1 MFDFLKKH
9 KKEEQTTMA
18 TVDEKEIAQAKR
30 DIAEKGADSQ
40 TEKDRIDE
48 SVGEQERRSGNEN
61 SQDAKDR
68 VDESEGAKKADEE
81 REEKRERDHREEH
94 AERMARIE
102 EKLDALTA
110 ALNKLTSAEKAETK
124 VEEAAKE
131 VYGLGN
137 GVFADADGD
146 KRTKQMSKDEIR
158 AVVNKLM

>member
-9 KKEEQTTMA
+9 KKEEQTMA
-18 TVDEKEIAQAKR
+18 TVDEKEIAKAKR
-30 DIAEKGADSQ
+30 DVAENGSDSQ
-40 TEKDRIDE
+40 TEEDRIDE
-48 SVGEQERRSGNEN
+48 SVGEQEQRSGNEN

-110 ALNKLTSAEKAETK
+110 AIQKLTSAEKAETK
-124 VEEAAKE
+124 VEEVAKE

-146 KRTKQMSKDEIR
+146 KRTKQMSRDEIR
-158 AVVNKLM
+158 AVVSKLM

>member
-1 MFDFLKKH
+1 
-9 KKEEQTTMA
+9 MA
-18 TVDEKEIAQAKR
+18 TVDEKEIAKAKR
-30 DIAEKGADSQ
+30 DIAEKGTDSQ

-68 VDESEGAKKADEE
+68 VDESEGAKRAD
-81 REEKRERDHREEH
+81 EKRERDHREDH

-124 VEEAAKE
+124 VEEVAKE

-137 GVFADADGD
+137 GVFADADSD
-146 KRTKQMSKDEIR
+146 KRGKQMSKEEIR

>member
-9 KKEEQTTMA
+9 KKEEQPMA
-18 TVDEKEIAQAKR
+18 SVDEKEIEKAKR

-68 VDESEGAKKADEE
+68 VDESEGAKRAD
-81 REEKRERDHREEH
+81 EKRERDHREDH

-124 VEEAAKE
+124 VEEVAKE

-146 KRTKQMSKDEIR
+146 KRTKQMSKDEVV
-158 AVVNKLM
+158 AVINKLK